1 MEIMNIHW
9 DYGLSR
15 QWLTGSGFEKLLP
28 IAQVSP
34 ARAASSRRF
43 LPALPPGAS
52 SRRFYSAMDL
62 PVIAA

>member
-15 QWLTGSGFEKLLP
+15 QCLTGLGFEKLLP

-43 LPALPPGAS
+43 
-52 SRRFYSAMDL
+52 YSAMDL